1 MVAQKKE
8 RAVNIRI
15 TSELYDELKILAKE
29 ENRSMSGQVVKF
41 VQDKLK
47 EMKEMKEMKE
57 KRSPTN
63 AT

>member
-1 MVAQKKE
+1 MIAQKKE

-47 EMKEMKEMKE
+47 EMKEMKE
-57 KRSPTN
+57 KRNPTN